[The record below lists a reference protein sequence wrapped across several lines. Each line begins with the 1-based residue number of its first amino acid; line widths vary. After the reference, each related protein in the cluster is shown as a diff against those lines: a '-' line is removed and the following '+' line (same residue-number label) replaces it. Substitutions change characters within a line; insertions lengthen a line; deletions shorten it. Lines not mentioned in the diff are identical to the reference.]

1 MGQTRKSCTVLDIVS
16 HPLPLKL
23 FSKNREGTYGK
34 EIKDLTFKSDTFL
47 KCHYHYCGTVTE
59 KKIITIGQM
68 HPLDFLLIT
77 VE

>member
-1 MGQTRKSCTVLDIVS
+1 M
-16 HPLPLKL
+16 

-34 EIKDLTFKSDTFL
+34 EIKDLKFKSDTFI
-47 KCHYHYCGTVTE
+47 KSCYHYCGTVTE

-68 HPLDFLLIT
+68 YPLDFLLIT